1 MYAMDY
7 RKPGGVLELMSN
19 LKFRVWHKGF
29 EKFLP
34 KDEWALDFD
43 GNLIFKYITD
53 ECFVKADEDLYEVN
67 RYTGMDDKTGQ
78 EIYEGD
84 IIRGKMDF
92 GPAGFVEQQLSVK
105 WDILQGYQ
113 WNYWI
118 LSTVEVVG
126 NIYTGAKHD

>member
-29 EKFLP
+29 EKFLS

-53 ECFVKADEDLYEVN
+53 DSFAKADEDLYEVN
-67 RYTGMDDKTGQ
+67 RYTGLYDKNGQ

-92 GPAGFVEQQLSVK
+92 GPAGFVEQQLSVQ
-105 WDILQGYQ
+105 WNNREGYR
-113 WNYWI
+113 WNYWCI
-118 LSTVEVVG
+118 PSIEIVG
-126 NIYTGAKHD
+126 NIYTWN

>member
-113 WNYWI
+113 WNYWNI
-118 LSTVEVVG
+118 PTIEIVG
-126 NIYTGAKHD
+126 NIYNGAKHD